1 MSAALQRLWWVVGIG
16 VVLGVGLALSM
27 VYQLPSFT
35 PRDAPVWTATSRL
48 LVTSAEGQ
56 YIRVSVPRVV
66 EPGANASETPDASGQ
81 GGQGGGGG
89 PLVVN
94 EPPNVQPLLTAAN
107 LYPLLIESDDV
118 AKLRDEKFGPMPG
131 TVASRTFTAVSTPSR
146 FSPAQLPVV
155 DIFATSPTPRQAI
168 ALADATAD
176 AFKSYI
182 RTQQNRAGVT
192 AEERIL
198 IQDLKAPGSTYS
210 TGGPSYGIP
219 ILVALALI
227 AAFGMLAVLL
237 DQLYPRGSTAPQP
250 QSETS

>member
-1 MSAALQRLWWVVGIG
+1 VVAIGAVVGI
-16 VVLGVGLALSM
+16 GLALSM

-48 LVTSAEGQ
+48 LVTSSEGQ
-56 YIRVSVPRVV
+56 YVRVSVPRLV
-66 EPGANASETPDASGQ
+66 EPGASSESTTPSQ

-94 EPPNVQPLLTAAN
+94 EVPNVQPLLTAAN

-118 AKLRDEKFGPMPG
+118 AKLREEKFGPLPG
-131 TVASRTFTAVSTPSR
+131 VVTSRTFTAVSTPSR

-176 AFKSYI
+176 AFKRYI
-182 RTQQNRAGVT
+182 RAQQTRAGVA

-198 IQDLKAPGSTYS
+198 IQDLQAPGNTYS

-250 QSETS
+250 QSETT